1 MGDKKDAEISLI
13 LNDQKINS
21 VDLKKENLELVES
34 CKLFAS
40 QRMAKIV
47 FVGPLTTINDN
58 KLNIRLEA
66 SGITTFGVSK
76 AIIFSP
82 KKDQIRQHSS

>member
-1 MGDKKDAEISLI
+1 
-13 LNDQKINS
+13 
-21 VDLKKENLELVES
+21 
-34 CKLFAS
+34 
-40 QRMAKIV
+40 MAKIV

-82 KKDQIRQHSS
+82 KKDQIQQHSS